1 MSKEEIG
8 IPEEVLMQKIYLV
21 NGIKVMLDSD
31 LAELY
36 QVETKRLNEQV
47 KRNSGRF
54 PEDFMFQINDE
65 EFENLRSHF
74 ATSSEKHGGRRY
86 LPYAFTEQGIAM
98 LSGVLRSEKA
108 VQVNIAIMRAF
119 VQMRE
124 AMLSNKDMAR
134 KIDEMESKYDGQFQ
148 IIFDALRSIFEAP
161 VPDKPQIGY
170 IKHQEQA

>member
-1 MSKEEIG
+1 MSSLVPLEI
-8 IPEEVLMQKIYLV
+8 INQKIIYLRDQ
-21 NGIKVMLDSD
+21 KVMLDYD
-31 LAELY
+31 LAALY
-36 QVETKRLNEQV
+36 DVNTKRLNEAV
-47 KRNSGRF
+47 KRNIERF